1 MNPHQSPTPRD
12 RLGRPLRGSKC
23 DTGAFP
29 QVPERSS
36 ISGEQAWH
44 EALEYLQQ
52 ELPFHVHEVCEQRW
66 RCAPQFERTTW
77 RGLAQWGAAL
87 THRARGNNTGAER
100 LAVRARQTLD
110 SADEIPGYIDM
121 KLVQASIDE
130 LIR

>member
-44 EALEYLQQ
+44 EALDYLQQ

-66 RCAPQFERTTW
+66 RCAPQIERTTW

-87 THRARGNNTGAER
+87 THRARGNETGAER

-110 SADEIPGYIDM
+110 SADEIPNYIDM
-121 KLVQASIDE
+121 DLVQASISE
-130 LIR
+130 LTR

>member
-1 MNPHQSPTPRD
+1 MDASQSPSPRD
-12 RLGRPLRGSKC
+12 RLGRPLRGSSSQLA
-23 DTGAFP
+23 AFP
-29 QVPERSS
+29 QVPDRTS

-44 EALEYLQQ
+44 EALDYLQQ